1 MSPGHTIFSRD
12 FPNGVP
18 SHELVREKERLAA
31 SGDELRDVLWRVFLL
46 ASEEND
52 YSRRLALI
60 RQCCREVLAV

>member
-1 MSPGHTIFSRD
+1 MSPGHHIFEKE
-12 FPNGVP
+12 NETG
-18 SHELVREKERLAA
+18 LLLREKQRLEA

-52 YSRRLALI
+52 HSRRLALI